1 MIKLGELQKL
11 TAVRKTEHGFYLKD
25 EADDSSLTVL
35 LPNNEISPDDNIGDE
50 FEVFIYKDSS
60 DRIIATTVIPY
71 VMLNTFASLEVKD
84 VTPIGAFLDWGLKKD
99 LLLPFAQQTNKV
111 NVGDKVFVTLL
122 IDKSS
127 RLCATAKV
135 GDYLSCESPY
145 QKDDIIT
152 GTVYEIKE
160 RPGAFVAVDD
170 KYRGMIPTS
179 SITSQIKVGD
189 TISAYVKNVR
199 DDGKLTLAL
208 SGKAYTHLD
217 DDASIIYEQLQKAN
231 GFLPFN
237 DKTDANL
244 IKDKFA
250 MSKNS
255 FKRAIGRLYKEKKIR
270 IEDDGIYQNS

>member
-11 TAVRKTEHGFYLKD
+11 TAIRKTEHGFYLKD
-25 EADDSSLTVL
+25 ESDDSSMSVL
-35 LPNNEISPDDNIGDE
+35 LPNNEISEDDNIGDE

-60 DRIIATTVIPY
+60 DRIIATTVIPN

-84 VTPIGAFLDWGLKKD
+84 ITPIGAFLDWGLKKD
-99 LLLPFAQQTNKV
+99 LLLPFAQQTRKV
-111 NVGDKVFVTLL
+111 QVGEKVFVTLL

-145 QKDDIIT
+145 QKDDIVT

-170 KYRGMIPTS
+170 KYRGMLPTS
-179 SITSQIKVGD
+179 SITSPIKVGD

-217 DDASIIYEQLQKAN
+217 DDASLIFEQLKEAN

-270 IEDDGIYQNS
+270 IEDDGIYQV

>member
-11 TAVRKTEHGFYLKD
+11 TAIRKTEHGFYLKD
-25 EADDSSLTVL
+25 ESDDSSMSVL
-35 LPNNEISPDDNIGDE
+35 LPNNEISEDDNIGDE

-60 DRIIATTVIPY
+60 DRIIATTVIPN

-84 VTPIGAFLDWGLKKD
+84 ITPIGAFLDWGLKKD
-99 LLLPFAQQTNKV
+99 LLLPFAQQTRKV
-111 NVGDKVFVTLL
+111 QVGEKVFVTLL

-145 QKDDIIT
+145 QKDDIVT

-170 KYRGMIPTS
+170 KYRGMLPTS
-179 SITSQIKVGD
+179 SITSPIKVGD

-217 DDASIIYEQLQKAN
+217 DDASLIFEQLKEAN

-270 IEDDGIYQNS
+270 IEDDGIYLV